1 MNLRPRSSTPSKE
14 RGKPSAPPKKTP
26 SPSGTSKCP
35 TAVHNPKACSV
46 PTFLPQPSTFP
57 VDDESYK
64 TELVKEKQKNKEL
77 QLEVDRLKKS
87 LDITLRKVQVMSNE
101 LDDKN
106 KLINHLMEDGKTC
119 ASEEMKKDET
129 STIVETLD
137 IDSLLQANLG
147 SADLNKIM
155 EITESSPMLSKDIA
169 DIYFPGAEGES
180 VSERELQTFGETTA
194 EAELTVAPTIAQK
207 ESSCSEQSVV
217 KQLADQRG
225 KVPPIKIIK
234 GKNQYRL
241 EKKATKIDEKPRD
254 EVVTTFRKDNSAV
267 KSSCLTCPQC
277 GKQFPLGG
285 QWKLRKHLQMVHEVG
300 GHFCHVCDKEFDHQ
314 SLLLAHSNWHRRQ
327 EPWMCKHCKQVFGG
341 LELFVDHVRFDH
353 GIPGADDALRLLVH
367 NNPT

>member
-26 SPSGTSKCP
+26 SPT
-35 TAVHNPKACSV
+35 
-46 PTFLPQPSTFP
+46 
-57 VDDESYK
+57 DDESYK

-180 VSERELQTFGETTA
+180 VSERELQTFGETTP